1 MRIKLKG
8 VFIMF
13 RFREIKEIKYDE
25 TRKQVS
31 DQEEGYKQIKPETD
45 MTAEEARN
53 FIDEL
58 FGQRRV

>member
-8 VFIMF
+8 AFVMF
-13 RFREIKEIKYDE
+13 RFKEIREIKPDE
-25 TRKQVS
+25 TRKQVR

-58 FGQRRV
+58 FG

>member
-1 MRIKLKG
+1 
-8 VFIMF
+8 MF